1 MRDKNIEETAYKELE
16 DSFRRYLIRN
26 YDKKVKEYIQ
36 RETGHVDT
44 YEMFQLILSQ
54 ITVTF
59 SIIDENNDRIS
70 KERYLEAIHYLVDE
84 VNKKQHYSK

>member
-1 MRDKNIEETAYKELE
+1 MDKNIEETAYKELE

>member
-44 YEMFQLILSQ
+44 YEMFQLILSR